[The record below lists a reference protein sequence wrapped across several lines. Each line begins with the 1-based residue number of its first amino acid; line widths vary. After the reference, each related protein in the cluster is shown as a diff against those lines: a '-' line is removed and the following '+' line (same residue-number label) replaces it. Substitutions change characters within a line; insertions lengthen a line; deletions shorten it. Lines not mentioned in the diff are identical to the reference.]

1 MQKYKILTVEDDRGL
16 NQGIVMALREDSVAF
31 YQAYSL
37 DEARA
42 LWRTAAPDMVLLDV
56 NLPDGSGYDFLED
69 IRKNSEVPVLLI
81 TANDL
86 EVDEVTGFSLGA
98 DDYITKPFSLMVLR
112 ARVER
117 MRKRYAQTPCAES
130 YRDDSYQFFFDEM
143 KFLAD
148 GQEVTLSKTE
158 QKLLRLLTA
167 NPGQTLTR
175 ERLLEVIWS
184 DGAEFVE
191 ENALS
196 VAVNRLRRKLEIRG
210 TQSPIRTVYGL
221 GYCWNVS
228 SFQGKEDS

>member
-1 MQKYKILTVEDDRGL
+1 MNKQVNKYKILIVEDDRGL
-16 NQGIVMALREDSVAF
+16 NQGIAMALREESIVF

-37 DEARA
+37 GEAQE
-42 LWRTAAPDMVLLDV
+42 LWKTAVPDMVLLDI
-56 NLPDGSGYDFLED
+56 NLPDGSGYDFLRD
-69 IRKNSEVPVLLI
+69 IRKKSEIPVLLI

-86 EVDEVTGFSLGA
+86 EVDEVTGLSLGA

-117 MRKRYAQTPCAES
+117 MRKRSVQTKHAEI
-130 YRDDSYQFFFDEM
+130 YRDDSYEFIFDEM
-143 KFLAD
+143 KFYAD
-148 GQEVTLSKTE
+148 GQEIVLSKTE

-196 VAVNRLRRKLEIRG
+196 VAVNRLRKKLEIRG
-210 TQSPIRTVYGL
+210 AQSPIRTVYGL
-221 GYCWNVS
+221 GYAWDVS
-228 SFQGKEDS
+228 MD

>member
-1 MQKYKILTVEDDRGL
+1 
-16 NQGIVMALREDSVAF
+16 
-31 YQAYSL
+31 
-37 DEARA
+37 
-42 LWRTAAPDMVLLDV
+42 
-56 NLPDGSGYDFLED
+56 
-69 IRKNSEVPVLLI
+69 
-81 TANDL
+81 
-86 EVDEVTGFSLGA
+86 
-98 DDYITKPFSLMVLR
+98 
-112 ARVER
+112 
-117 MRKRYAQTPCAES
+117 
-130 YRDDSYQFFFDEM
+130 M

-210 TQSPIRTVYGL
+210 AQSPIRTVYGL

>member
-1 MQKYKILTVEDDRGL
+1 MNKYKILIVEDDRGL
-16 NQGIVMALREDSVAF
+16 NQGIAMALREESVTF

-37 DEARA
+37 GEAQE
-42 LWRTAAPDMVLLDV
+42 LWRTAVPDMVLLDI
-56 NLPDGSGYDFLED
+56 NLPDGSGYDFLRD
-69 IRKNSEVPVLLI
+69 IRKKSEIPVLLI

-117 MRKRYAQTPCAES
+117 MRKRSAQTKQPEI
-130 YRDDSYQFFFDEM
+130 YRDDSYEFIFDEM
-143 KFLAD
+143 KFYAD
-148 GQEVTLSKTE
+148 GQEIVLSKTE
-158 QKLLRLLTA
+158 QKLLRLLTT

-196 VAVNRLRRKLEIRG
+196 VAVNRLRKKLEIRG
-210 TQSPIRTVYGL
+210 AQSPIRTVYGL
-221 GYCWNVS
+221 GYAWDVS
-228 SFQGKEDS
+228 MV